1 MSKRIAFAPL
11 AAIGLGFSLLAGS
24 LVAPASAHAEGEI
37 RIAEQFGIVYLLLN
51 VVRDQQLI
59 EKYGKQEG
67 IEIKV
72 DWTQLSGGAAVND
85 ALLSGSIDIAGAG
98 VGPLLTVWDRTR
110 GKQNVKA
117 VASLGNFPYY
127 LLSNNPNVKTIADF
141 TEQDRIAVPAVGVS
155 VQSRLLQYAAAKQW
169 GDKDFNRLD
178 KYTLAVPHPDATAAL
193 IAGGTELTGHFSN
206 PPFQDQALQNPNVH
220 VVLNSYDVLGPNSP
234 TVLFATEK
242 FRDENPKTYKAFVEA
257 LTEAAEF
264 AQKDKGA
271 AADTYLRV
279 TKAKID
285 RATLLKIIDNPQIEF
300 TVSPKNTYPLAEFL
314 YRVGAIKNKPAS
326 WEDYFFQ
333 DAKPL
338 QGELIVMNALLQGH
352 AASNPTSTGTALL
365 SVDNVS
371 LEYRTPQRVVRATH
385 QVSFEVD
392 PADRF
397 VLLGP
402 SGCGKSTLL
411 KAIGGFITPCEG
423 EIRLQG
429 QTVSAPGPDRIVV
442 FQEFDQL
449 PPWKTVKQNVM
460 FALLASGT
468 LKRREAEER
477 ALHYLDKVG
486 LAAFA
491 DAYPHTLS
499 GGMKARVAIA
509 RALAMQPKIL
519 LMDEPFAALD
529 ALTRRKMQEELLLL
543 WEEVR
548 FTLLFVTHSIEEAL
562 VVGNRILLLSPHPGR
577 VRAEIHSH
585 QYDLHS
591 LGGVGFQHTARRIHR
606 LLFDESQS
614 PEIERELDFTDIRIA
629 Y

>member
-1 MSKRIAFAPL
+1 MNA
-11 AAIGLGFSLLAGS
+11 
-24 LVAPASAHAEGEI
+24 
-37 RIAEQFGIVYLLLN
+37 
-51 VVRDQQLI
+51 
-59 EKYGKQEG
+59 
-67 IEIKV
+67 
-72 DWTQLSGGAAVND
+72 
-85 ALLSGSIDIAGAG
+85 
-98 VGPLLTVWDRTR
+98 
-110 GKQNVKA
+110 
-117 VASLGNFPYY
+117 
-127 LLSNNPNVKTIADF
+127 
-141 TEQDRIAVPAVGVS
+141 
-155 VQSRLLQYAAAKQW
+155 
-169 GDKDFNRLD
+169 
-178 KYTLAVPHPDATAAL
+178 
-193 IAGGTELTGHFSN
+193 
-206 PPFQDQALQNPNVH
+206 
-220 VVLNSYDVLGPNSP
+220 
-234 TVLFATEK
+234 
-242 FRDENPKTYKAFVEA
+242 
-257 LTEAAEF
+257 
-264 AQKDKGA
+264 
-271 AADTYLRV
+271 
-279 TKAKID
+279 
-285 RATLLKIIDNPQIEF
+285 
-300 TVSPKNTYPLAEFL
+300 
-314 YRVGAIKNKPAS
+314 
-326 WEDYFFQ
+326 
-333 DAKPL
+333 PL
-338 QGELIVMNALLQGH
+338 QGHTVSKPI
-352 AASNPTSTGTALL
+352 AAAQALL

-385 QVSFEVD
+385 QVSFEID

-411 KAIGGFITPCEG
+411 KAVGGFIQPVEG

-429 QTVSAPGPDRIVV
+429 QTVHAPGPDRIVV

-460 FALLASGT
+460 FPLLASKT
-468 LKRREAEER
+468 LKRKEAEER
-477 ALHYLDKVG
+477 ALHYLEKVG

-577 VRAEIHSH
+577 VRAEVHSH

-591 LGGVGFQHTARRIHR
+591 LGGVAFQESARRIHR
-606 LLFDESQS
+606 LLFDENQS
-614 PEIERELDFTDIRIA
+614 PQAEHELDFADIRIA